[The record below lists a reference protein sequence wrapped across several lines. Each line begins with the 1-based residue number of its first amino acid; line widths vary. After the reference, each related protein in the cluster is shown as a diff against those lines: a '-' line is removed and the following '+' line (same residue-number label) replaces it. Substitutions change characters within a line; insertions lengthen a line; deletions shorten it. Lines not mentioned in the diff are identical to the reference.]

1 MTRKENCNW
10 GSRNERIHQHH
21 LEHPELFAKGKE
33 KRIGMKY
40 RNWKRTFRGK
50 TPEEIETII
59 DGADITAQLRYNL
72 REKYLRKKV
81 QGVLTSD

>member
-1 MTRKENCNW
+1 MKGIKKLRE
-10 GSRNERIHQHH
+10 
-21 LEHPELFAKGKE
+21 FAKDL
-33 KRIGMKY
+33 
-40 RNWKRTFRGK
+40 TGK